1 MKFILAIALLFVF
14 EGYLKAQSDILIT
27 PHRVVF
33 EPGER
38 IKEISLV
45 NTGADTARYLM
56 SFVQYK
62 MTEVGRLEQIAEPEE
77 GQFFADR
84 YVRMFPRSVVLPPN
98 EAQLVRLQLRA
109 PSDLEA
115 GEYRS
120 HLYFRSEDHRQQMET
135 GDEETRTE
143 GLGVRLIPIYGIT
156 IPVIF
161 RAGDTSFELEVES
174 AELIQGEDR
183 YYVEMKVKRHGNQS
197 AFGNIV
203 VDYHNGNESHQ
214 VYEVRG
220 VAIYT
225 PNKYRIFRL
234 PLEEVPD
241 ADFSS
246 GSLTIRYKE
255 HRGQPR
261 RVFLEHIISL
271 D

>member
-1 MKFILAIALLFVF
+1 MKLLLIIILLFVF
-14 EGYLKAQSDILIT
+14 EGFTKAQSDILIT

-56 SFVQYK
+56 SFVQYR
-62 MTEVGRLEQIAEPEE
+62 MTEMGRLEQIAEPEE

-84 YVRMFPRSVVLPPN
+84 YVRMFPRSVVLPPE

-109 PSDLEA
+109 PSDLTT

-120 HLYFRSEDHRQQMET
+120 HLYFRSEDHRQRLERD
-135 GDEETRTE
+135 DEEAQTE

-174 AELIQGEDR
+174 AELVKENDQHF
-183 YYVEMKVKRHGNQS
+183 VEMRVNRHGNQS
-197 AFGNIV
+197 VFGNIV
-203 VDYHNGNESHQ
+203 IDYHDGNESHK

-234 PLEEVPD
+234 PLQEIPD
-241 ADFSS
+241 SDFSS
-246 GSLTIRYKE
+246 GSLNIRYKE

-261 RVFLEHIISL
+261 RVFLEHVISL